1 VRPQPAPSA
10 AKPAPIQPAEAIKP
24 VAPGPSTT
32 SASALAA
39 ATAAA
44 AAAAIAE
51 GRARDRKAIEQVK
64 PAAAQPRLELPNVA
78 TTPGAGAVAVPGHM
92 QATRPPLA
100 PGDDLKRIQTV
111 TPEIEA
117 ALNKLGVRRYG
128 DIASWSAQEVSRVA
142 QALGLRGRI
151 EQENWIE
158 QAQIL
163 SKGVATA
170 YSSKYD
176 RGELVTSAQPS
187 KSAPAASLSPEAR
200 TAMTAAALTAAR
212 AMSTAKAP
220 ITVPSASIAAAT
232 AAAEKVASAIAPS
245 VAPARPLAPGPSAAD
260 RAKQLASTLAAPI
273 APAPSAAKPSVTPL
287 PQPPPET
294 VVTGDDLKRI
304 RGIDRDLERL
314 LNRLGVTSFASIAR
328 WSPGEIDHYGAALGL
343 ASGRIQRESWVE
355 QARVLAGATLF
366 AEARAPGPAPEEARV
381 VRQRMVSVKSEA
393 LQDRF
398 ETGMAR
404 GGRNVRSGIP
414 DDLKRIKGIGV
425 VLEKKLNAIG
435 VIGYEQIAAWTDA
448 DVQRVSEQL
457 DFKGRIEREN
467 WIEQARILASGGMTE
482 FARRFDRGEVEA
494 PPPRKA

>member
-1 VRPQPAPSA
+1 MPSAGSSGGPASVTAQVSVAKAPAPS
-10 AKPAPIQPAEAIKP
+10 P
-24 VAPGPSTT
+24 VSAAPGP
-32 SASALAA
+32 AA
-39 ATAAA
+39 PAAA
-44 AAAAIAE
+44 ASAA
-51 GRARDRKAIEQVK
+51 
-64 PAAAQPRLELPNVA
+64 
-78 TTPGAGAVAVPGHM
+78 
-92 QATRPPLA
+92 
-100 PGDDLKRIQTV
+100 DDLTRIRSIDASLQKR
-111 TPEIEA
+111 
-117 ALNKLGVRRYG
+117 LGDLGVRRY
-128 DIASWSAQEVSRVA
+128 DEIARWQAADVTRISK
-142 QALGLRGRI
+142 ALGFKGRI

-170 YSSKYD
+170 YSNKYD

-212 AMSTAKAP
+212 VMSTAKAP

-355 QARVLAGATLF
+355 QARVLAGATLL
-366 AEARAPGPAPEEARV
+366 AEARAPGAAPEEARV

-425 VLEKKLNAIG
+425 VLETKLNAIG